1 MGKPLLGL
9 SMMAEEEFLSAV
21 LPLLQGNSVEVLEW
35 SFDTFYNSHE
45 PYWLSDLLNFY
56 AENDRLVGHGVYY
69 SLFDARWTE
78 RQEIWLKK
86 LKEEFRKRKYNH
98 ITEHFGFMNTE
109 NFHQGVPLP
118 VSLHPEIVEIGKDR
132 LYRLQD
138 AVQVPVGIENLAFSF
153 SLNDVME
160 QGIFLDRLTEGIEGF
175 LILDLHNIYCQ
186 SCNFEVEMSEIIKLY
201 PLDKVK
207 EIHLS
212 GGSWQESIYGKK
224 LIRRDTHDDEIPE
237 AILSVLPSVL
247 LQCKNLEYVI
257 IERLGNTINTR
268 EKKKRFLDDFLKV
281 KALIDSSGLEIQN
294 KNSWAKKEL
303 HFPESPLENIILH
316 EEQTLLT
323 KLLFDNVEAECI
335 KNHKFHYFKT
345 ENWSPEMILTAQNI
359 IKKWNPIKNDNP
371 LVTTNQII

>member
-9 SMMAEEEFLSAV
+9 SMMAEAEFLSAV
-21 LPLLQGNSVEVLEW
+21 LPLLQSNSVEVLEW
-35 SFDTFYNSHE
+35 SFDTFYNAEE
-45 PYWLSDLLNFY
+45 PDWLSELLDFY
-56 AENDRLVGHGVYY
+56 SENNRLIGHGVYY

-86 LKEEFRKRKYNH
+86 LQEEFRKRKYSH

-118 VSLHPEIVEIGKDR
+118 VSLHSKTLEIGKDR

-153 SLNDVME
+153 SLDDVME
-160 QGIFLDRLTEGIEGF
+160 QGIFLDQLTEDIDGF

-186 SCNFEVEMSEIIKLY
+186 SCNFEIEMQEIIKLY

-212 GGSWQESIYGKK
+212 GGSWQESVYGKK
-224 LIRRDTHDDEIPE
+224 PIRRDTHDDTIPE
-237 AILSVLPSVL
+237 NILSVLPLVFS
-247 LQCKNLEYVI
+247 QCKNLEYII
-257 IERLGNTINTR
+257 IERLGNTINTG
-268 EKKKRFLDDFLKV
+268 EKKKSFLDDFEKV
-281 KALIDSSGLEIQN
+281 KNLIDSSVDWGIQN
-294 KNSWAKKEL
+294 KNSWAKKGARLEGN
-303 HFPESPLENIILH
+303 PLEDLLLH

-323 KLLFDNVEAECI
+323 KLLFDNAGSESI
-335 KNHKFHYFKT
+335 KNYEFHYFKT
-345 ENWSPEMILTAQNI
+345 ENWDPEMILTAQNI
-359 IKKWNPIKNDNP
+359 IKKWNPY
-371 LVTTNQII
+371 